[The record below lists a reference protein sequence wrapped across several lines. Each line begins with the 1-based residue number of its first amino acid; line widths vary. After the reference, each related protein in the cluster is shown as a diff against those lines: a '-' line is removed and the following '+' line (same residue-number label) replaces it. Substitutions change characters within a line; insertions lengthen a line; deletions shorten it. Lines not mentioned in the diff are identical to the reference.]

1 MSNRLWQGIALH
13 RVPVHGPVEVE
24 GFFLRDSLQVVHGRV
39 WLTAAAA
46 PTGVGRE
53 GYSSIGVPA
62 RVRGVVHIAALSL
75 QDEAQGTAIRG
86 RHGYFLRLKKSAT
99 RSKNPRVP
107 RLPSNA
113 AMPQAASGGAWR

>member
-13 RVPVHGPVEVE
+13 RVPVHGAVEVE
-24 GFFLRDSLQVVHGRV
+24 GFFFADGLQVIDGRIG
-39 WLTAAAA
+39 LTPAAT
-46 PTGVGRE
+46 PLGVGGERHPHV
-53 GYSSIGVPA
+53 GVAA
-62 RVRGVVHIAALSL
+62 RVRGMVHIAAFTL
-75 QDEAQGTAIRG
+75 QDEAEGATIRG

-107 RLPSNA
+107 RFPSNA